1 MDGRFREIH
10 CRGGGKVKKVIY
22 AFMLVILVG
31 NPVVVQAASGLPFQ
45 DGFESGNFSAWLPGG
60 TNGFSVSN
68 ADHSTGSYA
77 ARGASTMGQTTNYY
91 MDRPFGDHPQAGG
104 VPLADG
110 VYFKFAHKYD
120 TGFDLGRTQNYN
132 KIFLMNFEDSNNLRR
147 DQVIFEI
154 AVNYDN
160 GSRRGEYIF
169 EPTHWNPDGS
179 WLSGSLLFQNRG
191 IPEKYRVGEW
201 DFIKIYI
208 KPNTPNVANGI
219 LKLWVNGVLKA
230 EHTNV
235 NMRFTSN
242 NLNLAIIGSYT
253 TVTDVAGVRW
263 WDRVQISETDPDNS
277 APNVKYPNPPSVIRV
292 NQ

>member
-1 MDGRFREIH
+1 MKR
-10 CRGGGKVKKVIY
+10 VII
-22 AFMLVILVG
+22 AFILVILVG
-31 NPVVVQAASGLPFQ
+31 NPVAVYAASGLPFR

-60 TNGFSVSN
+60 INGFSVSSG
-68 ADHSTGSYA
+68 DHQTGSYA
-77 ARGASTMGQTTNYY
+77 ARGVSIMGQTTDYY

-104 VPLADG
+104 VPIGNG

-120 TGFDLGRTQNYN
+120 TGFDLGSTQNYN
-132 KIFLMNFEDSNNLRR
+132 KIFLMNFEDPNNLRR

-154 AVNYDN
+154 AVNYNN

-179 WLSGSLLFQNRG
+179 WLSGSLAFQNQG
-191 IPEKYRVGEW
+191 TPVKYREGQW
-201 DFIKIYI
+201 DLVKIYI

-230 EHTNV
+230 DHTDV

-242 NLNLAIIGSYT
+242 NLNLAIIGSYV
-253 TVTDVAGVRW
+253 TVTDVAGIRW
-263 WDRVQISETDPDNS
+263 WDEIQISETDPDNP
-277 APNVKYPNPPSVIRV
+277 APGVKSPNPPDDIRV
-292 NQ
+292 DP